1 MSHVEA
7 PRLYPL
13 VTHFFFDGQVT
24 VWGDEEPPRS
34 SAALD
39 GNEASA
45 RV

>member
-1 MSHVEA
+1 MSYVEA
-7 PRLYPL
+7 PRLYPHAI
-13 VTHFFFDGQVT
+13 HFFFDGQVA
-24 VWGDEEPPRS
+24 VWCDEEPPRG